1 MVIISAVRD
10 ITERIQME
18 EQLRHAHRI
27 DAMGQLT
34 GGLAH
39 DFNNLLGVI
48 IGNLDVIAARKIAG
62 VTTFVDNALEAAD
75 RGAMLVKQLLAFAR
89 KQPLQPE
96 RISVQERSLKT
107 VTLLESAL
115 GSKIKIQHS
124 VDPETLPIV
133 ADRSQLEAALLNLAV
148 NARDAMPGGG
158 TLTLECTNV
167 ALDEDYAST
176 RVDVKPGEYV
186 MIAVSDTGIGMPPE
200 TQAKVFE
207 PFFTTKGANGTG
219 LGLSQVFGFAKQ
231 SGGHVSV
238 YSEVGIGTT
247 FRLYLPPAPASTRL
261 RANARNV
268 SPAGRS
274 GVEHGKETILVVDDN
289 DAMRE
294 VAAMQLHTLGYDVI
308 VADSPNDA
316 LDVLRSPR
324 NVDLLLTD
332 IVMPGQLDGRELA
345 LRARELRPALNV
357 LFTSGFTE
365 STLAASI
372 SADFAGHILSKP
384 YRQVDLAKRLRDL
397 FDTVE
402 ATLTVGERRLL
413 AIDDEKGLLAVVQ
426 DVAESAGYEVVAT
439 SDPTFFLQQSRDWQP
454 TLVLMDL
461 QMPDVDGVELLRAM
475 ADDKLKAPIMLMSG
489 VEDKV
494 LRTVGDLGSDLG
506 LNMRGV
512 LAKPIRMETFRRALE
527 EDAAPNGGDRAE
539 ELRTAIATGQ
549 LVLHYQPVIRL
560 ASRELIAFE
569 ALVRWNHPQEG
580 LIQPD
585 HFVPLAEEHGLI
597 DDLTWVVMRMAV
609 EQAAR
614 WAETLAVPIAVNL
627 SATNLNDEA
636 FPDKLARMCRE
647 HGVTPEQIYLE
658 LTETATT
665 RDTKRLKAILS
676 RIRLKGFRLAID
688 DFGIGYSSMMQLRSL
703 PFSTLKIDKSFVQD
717 MLQSE
722 DAGIIVNAIL
732 ALAGAFRMDVVAEGI
747 ETEAQLSALIARGAV
762 SGQGYL
768 IARPAPA
775 DDISRRF
782 TPVRAEGTA

>member
-1 MVIISAVRD
+1 MILQNRSLSTRSAVFGVEISFLGRTFTITSEKEQILDLLISTFEDTVQANRELQRHRAELAAAKIKLEEYARALEGRVVLSEEKFRGFLTASPDAVIVVDEGNNIVLASERIEALFGYKPDEVAGKPFAMLIDMAAAPIPGGPELCGTRKDGSSFPIETTQSAHNTPDGTVVITAVRD
-10 ITERIQME
+10 VTERLQME
-18 EQLRHAHRI
+18 ESLRHAHRI

-48 IGNLDVIAARKIAG
+48 IGNLDVIAARKVPG
-62 VTTFVDNALEAAD
+62 VQTFVENALEAAD

-124 VDPETLPIV
+124 VDTETLPIV

-148 NARDAMPGGG
+148 NARDAMPSGG
-158 TLTLECTNV
+158 TLTIECTNV
-167 ALDEDYAST
+167 TLDDDYAAT

-247 FRLYLPPAPASTRL
+247 FRLYLPPAGSDAAVVAPPSRPAS
-261 RANARNV
+261 NDN
-268 SPAGRS
+268 G
-274 GVEHGKETILVVDDN
+274 HGKETILVVDDN

-294 VAAMQLHTLGYDVI
+294 VAALQLHTLGYDVI

-345 LRARELRPALNV
+345 LRARELRPQLNV

-397 FDTVE
+397 
-402 ATLTVGERRLL
+402 
-413 AIDDEKGLLAVVQ
+413 
-426 DVAESAGYEVVAT
+426 
-439 SDPTFFLQQSRDWQP
+439 
-454 TLVLMDL
+454 
-461 QMPDVDGVELLRAM
+461 
-475 ADDKLKAPIMLMSG
+475 
-489 VEDKV
+489 
-494 LRTVGDLGSDLG
+494 
-506 LNMRGV
+506 LN
-512 LAKPIRMETFRRALE
+512 P
-527 EDAAPNGGDRAE
+527 
-539 ELRTAIATGQ
+539 
-549 LVLHYQPVIRL
+549 
-560 ASRELIAFE
+560 
-569 ALVRWNHPQEG
+569 
-580 LIQPD
+580 
-585 HFVPLAEEHGLI
+585 
-597 DDLTWVVMRMAV
+597 V
-609 EQAAR
+609 EQ
-614 WAETLAVPIAVNL
+614 
-627 SATNLNDEA
+627 
-636 FPDKLARMCRE
+636 
-647 HGVTPEQIYLE
+647 H
-658 LTETATT
+658 
-665 RDTKRLKAILS
+665 
-676 RIRLKGFRLAID
+676 
-688 DFGIGYSSMMQLRSL
+688 
-703 PFSTLKIDKSFVQD
+703 
-717 MLQSE
+717 
-722 DAGIIVNAIL
+722 
-732 ALAGAFRMDVVAEGI
+732 
-747 ETEAQLSALIARGAV
+747 
-762 SGQGYL
+762 
-768 IARPAPA
+768 
-775 DDISRRF
+775 
-782 TPVRAEGTA
+782 